1 MTTMH
6 NLGLPASEW
15 CKLTPARTRHERRA
29 APEDIVRAQALDD
42 PVVTAPAVRRR
53 PRNHLSGFARA

>member
-15 CKLTPARTRHERRA
+15 SKLTPARSRHAYRA
-29 APEDIVRAQALDD
+29 VPEELVRATADQEH
-42 PVVTAPAVRRR
+42 VVTAPAVRRR
-53 PRNHLSGFARA
+53 PPNHLSGFARA

>member
-15 CKLTPARTRHERRA
+15 SKLTSGRSRGEHRA
-29 APEDIVRAQALDD
+29 AAEDVVRAIAADA
-42 PVVTAPAVRRR
+42 PAVTAPTVRRR
-53 PRNHLSGFARA
+53 PPNHLSGFARA

>member
-15 CKLTPARTRHERRA
+15 SKLTPARTRREQRA
-29 APEDIVRAQALDD
+29 APEDIVRANALDE

-53 PRNHLSGFARA
+53 RPNHLSGFARA